1 MPAGGHFGHRL
12 RGGVTR
18 PRGHAGGIRLCAI
31 NAAAVDP
38 PAGDTLSLVRQRA
51 SSPSDEQLSLSQAA
65 ILQPP
70 ITVHAGAPS
79 AACCAR
85 CSRLG
90 RGAGAAALP
99 QRAGAAAVL
108 PQRRRSGTVCRSSS
122 AAVCWSGRR
131 TAARQQ
137 RRRLERGGVG
147 RAAAAHPAHPA
158 PELEGRKRAGALSQ
172 VAGGTLA

>member
-1 MPAGGHFGHRL
+1 M
-12 RGGVTR
+12 
-18 PRGHAGGIRLCAI
+18 
-31 NAAAVDP
+31 
-38 PAGDTLSLVRQRA
+38 RQRA
-51 SSPSDEQLSLSQAA
+51 LSPSDQQLSLSQAA
-65 ILQPP
+65 IRQPP
-70 ITVHAGAPS
+70 TTVHAGASS

-108 PQRRRSGTVCRSSS
+108 PQRRHSGTVCRSSS
-122 AAVCWSGRR
+122 SAAVSWSGRR
-131 TAARQQ
+131 TAAGQQ
-137 RRRLERGGVG
+137 RRRLGRGGVG

-172 VAGGTLA
+172 VAGRTLTCPAPSVPMRGERCCRKLTASRYHLQAHTPATCAKGCSWAMNKAE